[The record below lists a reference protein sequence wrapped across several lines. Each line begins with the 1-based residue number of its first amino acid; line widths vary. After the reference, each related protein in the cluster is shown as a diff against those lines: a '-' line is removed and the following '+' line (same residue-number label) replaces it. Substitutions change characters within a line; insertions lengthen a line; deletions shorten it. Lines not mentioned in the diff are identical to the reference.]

1 MGISCTRCLIP
12 SQGEP
17 DLAGSVDGAGRR
29 QLQIPIFAQELHLAT
44 HKHILKCLLTAL
56 HSPAPGVQGA
66 AGIDLP
72 GVLKGW
78 SWAQHKR
85 KGISVLLYAIN

>member
-1 MGISCTRCLIP
+1 MDR
-12 SQGEP
+12 
-17 DLAGSVDGAGRR
+17 AGRR

-44 HKHILKCLLTAL
+44 LKHILKCLLTGSPHTPAL
-56 HSPAPGVQGA
+56 GVQGA

-85 KGISVLLYAIN
+85 KGISVLLYVIN